1 MGKRAALFPG
11 QGSQHVGM
19 GREACGR
26 CPAARELFDRATA
39 ALGFDVAALC
49 FDGPEEQLKQTE
61 FQQPAI
67 FTATMAAVESWRADG
82 AAGEPI
88 DAAAGHSLGEYSALV
103 FAGAIR
109 FDDAVRL
116 VHQRGRFMHEAAA
129 ENPGSMAAVLGLD
142 DETLLPLADRA
153 AVKGPVVLANF
164 NSPGQIVISGVDAAV
179 DELCRLA
186 SEAGAKRCVKLK
198 VSGGFHSVL
207 MQPAAD
213 RLAAELDKVHVEPPR
228 LPVISNVT
236 AQAVRDPQQIR
247 TLLVQQLTHPVLW
260 EPSMCRLL
268 AEGFDRFIEI
278 GPGKVLAGL
287 MRRIGPNADME
298 NYDGAAGKE

>member
-1 MGKRAALFPG
+1 
-11 QGSQHVGM
+11 
-19 GREACGR
+19 
-26 CPAARELFDRATA
+26 
-39 ALGFDVAALC
+39 
-49 FDGPEEQLKQTE
+49 
-61 FQQPAI
+61 
-67 FTATMAAVESWRADG
+67 
-82 AAGEPI
+82 
-88 DAAAGHSLGEYSALV
+88 
-103 FAGAIR
+103 
-109 FDDAVRL
+109 
-116 VHQRGRFMHEAAA
+116 MHEAAA